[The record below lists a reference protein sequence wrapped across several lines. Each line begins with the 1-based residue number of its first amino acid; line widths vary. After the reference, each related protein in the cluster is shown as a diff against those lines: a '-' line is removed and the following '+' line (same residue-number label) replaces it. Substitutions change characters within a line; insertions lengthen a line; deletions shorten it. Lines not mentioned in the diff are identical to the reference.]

1 MAFDPSGKQDFQLL
15 QNYQRSQK
23 GRVVYYVF
31 DILYLNGQD
40 LRKLPLIERKS
51 FLKRLHLNS
60 STAPIEST
68 PFILKKGTAFFK
80 KAEKKGLEGI
90 IGKNTQTPYKM
101 QRSPDWVK
109 IKTHKRQEVVIGGYT
124 QGKGSREKFGALL
137 IGVYKGKAL
146 KYIGKVGTGF
156 SRETLSY
163 LSKLLKPLKQEKC
176 PFMPEIPTSS
186 ATWVK
191 PSLICEVSFSEWT
204 RDGKLR
210 HPTFKGMRVDKKAKQ
225 VKKERAKNG

>member
-1 MAFDPSGKQDFQLL
+1 M
-15 QNYQRSQK
+15 
-23 GRVVYYVF
+23 
-31 DILYLNGQD
+31 
-40 LRKLPLIERKS
+40 
-51 FLKRLHLNS
+51 
-60 STAPIEST
+60 
-68 PFILKKGTAFFK
+68 
-80 KAEKKGLEGI
+80 
-90 IGKNTQTPYKM
+90 
-101 QRSPDWVK
+101 K